1 MLKKYFNF
9 NFAGRFTPHDL
20 GLPEGYSP
28 HHHYDPPFQTVPSS
42 VPPSPDQ
49 WAADLS
55 HTNGSLSNGH
65 PNSHH
70 HQNHPVFAALQTRES
85 PLPHLGHVQNSSPG
99 HVQGQQG
106 CDVKPVIQAAVLAGN
121 FLLCNSNFGN
131 LTLVVDCHKLAVFC
145 VFLLNC
151 ISCFLQEVVQF
162 SYGSFYWNS

>member
-1 MLKKYFNF
+1 M
-9 NFAGRFTPHDL
+9 

-55 HTNGSLSNGH
+55 HGTNGGLSNGH

-70 HQNHPVFAALQTRES
+70 HQNHPVFASLQTRES

-121 FLLCNSNFGN
+121 IFI
-131 LTLVVDCHKLAVFC
+131 TD
-145 VFLLNC
+145 
-151 ISCFLQEVVQF
+151 
-162 SYGSFYWNS
+162 